1 LTGRKEEGDVT
12 MSEKQGSDVK
22 RSRGNVQAFMDNLDR
37 LRDLIEDSK
46 QGLFGKRTFTNYEE
60 VTNVLN
66 DLTKSAPSAVN
77 SAMALVSS
85 ADSITSEARTFATKV
100 KSDAEASVAKQL
112 AETKSNCDSAIEAA
126 NAQADSVRISAKAE
140 AEDILS
146 NAKFE
151 AERIVSEA
159 QQRASQLVSENTIT
173 LRAQEEAA
181 RITDEAKRRVTEGY
195 AQAQRQLDG
204 LIKENLTR
212 IDRQYSEI
220 EEFVNKELIAVQ
232 KMHTEYRKK
241 VNYHEN

>member
-1 LTGRKEEGDVT
+1 
-12 MSEKQGSDVK
+12 MSETQGTEFK

-37 LRDLIEDSK
+37 LRELIEDSK
-46 QGLFGKRTFTNYEE
+46 QGLFGKRTFTNYED
-60 VTNVLN
+60 VKIVLD
-66 DLTKSAPSAVN
+66 DLTASAPAAVN

-85 ADSITSEARTFATKV
+85 ADSITSEARSFASKV
-100 KSDAEASVAKQL
+100 KNDAEAAANKQL
-112 AETKSNCDSAIEAA
+112 EETKANCDSAIEAA

-140 AEDILS
+140 ADDIVS

-151 AERIVSEA
+151 AERIISEA
-159 QQRASQLVSENTIT
+159 QQHANQLVAQNTIT
-173 LRAQEEAA
+173 LRAQEESA
-181 RITDEAKRRVTEGY
+181 RLLDEARRKVTEGY
-195 AQAQRQLDG
+195 AQAQRQLDS

-241 VNYHEN
+241 VNYHDN